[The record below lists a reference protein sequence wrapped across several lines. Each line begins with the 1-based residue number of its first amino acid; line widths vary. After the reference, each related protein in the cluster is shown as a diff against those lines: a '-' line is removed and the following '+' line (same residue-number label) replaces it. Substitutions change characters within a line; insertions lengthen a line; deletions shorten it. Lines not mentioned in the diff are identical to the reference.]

1 MIHEFAG
8 DDCSIEYRGISV
20 VWAEFEVGIKLND
33 ATIAKVMFM
42 KTFYT
47 GSTEWEQWTELWKEN
62 KYYSKQGM
70 LRTNSFALKFPQSPK
85 FSIQIQ
91 NQTENIKFF
100 LKKKWMEGGKG
111 PPQH

>member
-47 GSTEWEQWTELWKEN
+47 GSTE
-62 KYYSKQGM
+62 
-70 LRTNSFALKFPQSPK
+70 
-85 FSIQIQ
+85 
-91 NQTENIKFF
+91 
-100 LKKKWMEGGKG
+100 
-111 PPQH
+111 